1 MPNVYIDSYEEK
13 EFDRYTFAGK
23 DGKQTAVEGHKYT
36 INYCMKRGAQ
46 APSELQIIRN
56 HTNAIKKIGGVV
68 VYEDATKADMK
79 VEKGS
84 TVTWMRVQ
92 PWNQGDCY
100 TLVIVEK
107 EAMVQKVVADASLMA
122 DSIGETG
129 KVAVYEIF
137 FDFNKADIKPESE
150 PALREIAK
158 LLSEKKTMRLHVV
171 GHTDNVGGYDYNMKL
186 SQARA
191 DAVVQALVT
200 KHKVDG
206 TRLKAAGVG
215 PLSPVASNRTEDGKA
230 KNRRVELVEQ

>member
-1 MPNVYIDSYEEK
+1 
-13 EFDRYTFAGK
+13 
-23 DGKQTAVEGHKYT
+23 
-36 INYCMKRGAQ
+36 
-46 APSELQIIRN
+46 
-56 HTNAIKKIGGVV
+56 
-68 VYEDATKADMK
+68 
-79 VEKGS
+79 
-84 TVTWMRVQ
+84 
-92 PWNQGDCY
+92 
-100 TLVIVEK
+100 VIVEK